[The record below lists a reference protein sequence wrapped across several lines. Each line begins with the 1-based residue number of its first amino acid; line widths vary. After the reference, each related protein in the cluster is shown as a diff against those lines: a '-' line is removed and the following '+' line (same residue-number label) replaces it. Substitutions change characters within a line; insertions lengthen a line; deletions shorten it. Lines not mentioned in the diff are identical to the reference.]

1 MKTPKSVTKAM
12 KMMGMKKGDDVEK
25 VVAANKTALTKENEA
40 INKHNKQVYENKKKE
55 LMKVAN
61 VVKKYENMRT
71 KDKKVKVA
79 ANEKNTKVKKMARN
93 YNTKIAAKA

>member
-40 INKHNKQVYENKKKE
+40 INKHNKQVYDNKKKE

-79 ANEKNTKVKKMARN
+79 ANEKNTKGKKMARN